1 MSIKEILESIEF
13 FSSLDA
19 KEIELLSSFCALN
32 TYTSEYVLHYEN
44 EQSQN
49 LEFLIRGL
57 ARSYKIDKHKNEI
70 FLYYIY
76 ENSLITEIESF
87 KSSTLNFFS
96 NISIVEDA
104 LVLNIDYQL
113 FKSNF
118 LDKQKLCLELSCEV
132 NTRSQKLQSLINR
145 EFIYDSVQKVS
156 MMLSSDL
163 EMFNKLKR
171 HDISLILHIQ
181 PATLSRVLNRLKR
194 NKIIDIIHGQIKIL
208 DIKAL
213 KEVAND

>member
-1 MSIKEILESIEF
+1 LTIREILESLEF
-13 FSSLDA
+13 FSSLDIH
-19 KEIELLSSFCALN
+19 EIELLSSFCSLSSYAN
-32 TYTSEYVLHYEN
+32 EYLLHYEN
-44 EQSQN
+44 EHSQN
-49 LEFLIRGL
+49 LEFLINGL
-57 ARSYKIDKHKNEI
+57 AKSYKIDKHKNEI

-76 ENSLITEIESF
+76 KGSLLSEIETF
-87 KSSTLNFFS
+87 KSPTLDFFS
-96 NISIVEDA
+96 NISIVEES
-104 LVLNIDYQL
+104 LVLNIDYEL

-118 LDKQKLCLELSCEV
+118 LDKNKLCLELSCEV
-132 NTRSQKLQSLINR
+132 NARSKKLQSLINR

-156 MMLSSDL
+156 MMLYGDL

-194 NKIIDIIHGQIKIL
+194 NNIIDIIHGQIKVL
-208 DIKAL
+208 DINAL

>member
-1 MSIKEILESIEF
+1 LSIKEILESIEF

>member
-1 MSIKEILESIEF
+1 MSIKEILESLEF
-13 FSSLDA
+13 FRSLDS
-19 KEIELLSSFCALN
+19 EGIELLSSFCTLS
-32 TYTSEYVLHYEN
+32 TYANEYILHYES

-49 LEFLIRGL
+49 LEFLISGL

-76 ENSLITEIESF
+76 ENSLLTEIEDF

-96 NISIVEDA
+96 NISIVEDS

-118 LDKQKLCLELSCEV
+118 LDKEKLCLELSCEV

-208 DIKAL
+208 DLKAL
-213 KEVAND
+213 KEIVND

>member
-1 MSIKEILESIEF
+1 MESLEF
-13 FSSLDA
+13 FKSLDA
-19 KEIELLSSFCALN
+19 KEIELLSSFCSLS
-32 TYTSEYVLHYEN
+32 TYTNEYVLHYEN

-49 LEFLIRGL
+49 LEFLISGL
-57 ARSYKIDKHKNEI
+57 AKSYKIDKHSNEI

-76 ENSLITEIESF
+76 KGSLLSEIESF
-87 KSSTLNFFS
+87 KSSTLDFFS
-96 NISIVEDA
+96 NISFVEDS

-113 FKSNF
+113 FKANF

-132 NTRSQKLQSLINR
+132 NARSQKLQSLINR

-156 MMLSSDL
+156 MMISSDL

-194 NKIIDIIHGQIKIL
+194 NKIIDIIQGQIKVL
-208 DIKAL
+208 DKKAL

>member
-1 MSIKEILESIEF
+1 LESLEF
-13 FSSLDA
+13 FSSLDT
-19 KEIELLSSFCALN
+19 KEIELLSSFCSLSAYAN
-32 TYTSEYVLHYEN
+32 EYVLHYEN
-44 EQSQN
+44 QDSQN
-49 LEFLIRGL
+49 LEFLISGL
-57 ARSYKIDKHKNEI
+57 ARSYKIDKHSNEI

-96 NISIVEDA
+96 NISMVEDS

-118 LDKQKLCLELSCEV
+118 LDKHKLCLELSCEV
-132 NTRSQKLQSLINR
+132 NARSQKLQSLINR

-156 MMLSSDL
+156 MMLHNDL

-181 PATLSRVLNRLKR
+181 PATLSRVLNRLRR
-194 NKIIDIIHGQIKIL
+194 NNIIDIIHGQIKVL
-208 DIKAL
+208 DANAL